1 MCLWLHHRYLLPLS
15 SWQLEIR
22 QTLHQLDDQKTSGGE
37 RGRGERGEE
46 ERGRSCT
53 ACCLIIIVN

>member
-22 QTLHQLDDQKTSGGE
+22 QTLHQLDDQKTSERREGERRERGGGE
-37 RGRGERGEE
+37 RGGAGHVQR
-46 ERGRSCT
+46 
-53 ACCLIIIVN
+53 VV